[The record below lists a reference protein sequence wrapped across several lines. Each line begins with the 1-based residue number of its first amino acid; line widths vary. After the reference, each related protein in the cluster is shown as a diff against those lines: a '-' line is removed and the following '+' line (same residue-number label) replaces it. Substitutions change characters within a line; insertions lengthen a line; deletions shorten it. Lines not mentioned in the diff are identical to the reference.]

1 MAFKKK
7 SVTITCS
14 GSAGS
19 GSIALGAA
27 YARIHGIRAYGGTGT
42 VDITLTDAEGID
54 FFVGATLD
62 VLGTLTAN
70 NTLGVA
76 TTVQPFAPDGM
87 TQAGATAT
95 DQSGGGPV
103 VKSPVTVTLAT
114 ATGATDAITV
124 ELMVEV

>member
-7 SVTITCS
+7 SVSITCAAN
-14 GSAGS
+14 AGS

-27 YARIHGIRAYGGTGT
+27 YAKVEHLRAYGGTGT
-42 VDITLTDAEGID
+42 VDITLTDADGID
-54 FFVGATLD
+54 FFVGVTLD

-70 NTLGVA
+70 SVLGVA
-76 TTVQPFAPDGM
+76 TTVQPLAIDGM

-95 DQSGGGPV
+95 DQAGGGVV
-103 VKSPVTVTLAT
+103 VKSPVTATLAN

-124 ELMVEV
+124 ELMVQV